1 MKEIMHYAIEKECS
15 DIHITE
21 GKQVSL
27 RQNGELTGFAGKP
40 VSLSAID
47 EFVETII
54 PGVLKEYIALREGKS
69 KLPIDG
75 AFVFSSRRFRVN
87 IYKSMSGTS
96 LAIRLLS
103 NRIQSLDS
111 LYLPDS
117 IHRFTELTSGL
128 VLVVGTTGSGKSTT
142 LATVID
148 AINHKRRENILCI
161 EQPIEYVH
169 KPDLCRI
176 EQIEVGVH
184 VESFDAA
191 TIAAMRQDPD
201 IILVGEMRDLS
212 TIQNAI
218 TLAETGHLVFATL
231 HAKSIPD
238 TIDRLIDVFPAGQQ
252 EQIRFQVSSVLRGIV
267 QQRLVKDT
275 KDGRIP
281 LVEMLI
287 FDDVTASMLRQRQ
300 KSNAIRDYLR
310 GKSVLGNVHIADN
323 AAWHAKHGRLNLES
337 VKNILSPDDYT
348 IAKCILSAG
357 TARPGVFA

>member
-1 MKEIMHYAIEKECS
+1 MKEVLHYAISRECS

-21 GKQVSL
+21 GKQAKL
-27 RQNGELTGFAGKP
+27 RQNGELADFAGKP
-40 VSLSAID
+40 VSLAEID
-47 EFVETII
+47 EFVEMSV
-54 PGVLKEYIALREGKS
+54 PDALKRYVALREGKS
-69 KLPIDG
+69 KLPVDG
-75 AFVFSSRRFRVN
+75 AFVFAGRRFRVN
-87 IYKSMSGTS
+87 IYKSMSGINAA
-96 LAIRLLS
+96 LRLLS
-103 NRIQSLDS
+103 DRIQSLDT

-117 IHRFTELTSGL
+117 MERFTELTSGL

-142 LATVID
+142 LASVID

-184 VESFDAA
+184 VESFNTA
-191 TIAAMRQDPD
+191 TVAAMRQDPD
-201 IILVGEMRDLS
+201 IILVGEMRDLP

-218 TLAETGHLVFATL
+218 TLAETGHIVFATL

-267 QQRLVKDT
+267 QQRLVKNT
-275 KDGRIP
+275 GGGRIP
-281 LVEMLI
+281 LVEILF

-300 KSNAIRDYLR
+300 KSNALRDYLR
-310 GKSVLGNVHIADN
+310 GKSALGNVHIADN
-323 AAWHAKHGRLNLES
+323 AAWHAKSGRLNLDS
-337 VKNILSPDDYT
+337 VKNIMSSDDYT
-348 IAKCILSAG
+348 IAKSILSMG
-357 TARPGVFA
+357 TVRSGVFE